1 MATFSAIM
9 ARAEF
14 KKRSGLFN
22 FDMSP
27 IQVECENPEC
37 RKTVA
42 SDTKWHCGH
51 CQHSNRRTGVFSFL
65 NKCQKC
71 GKEPKSYLCPHCN
84 DPIFLDGDSD
94 ASNPARPFVEARKI
108 KSNVREQSPREKKRR
123 EHAERLED
131 LKQEIEFE
139 KHKAELAQIIAPV
152 DPNKGKTEYEL
163 AKDRVRAI
171 VGADLN
177 VKKALKEVEKEEVE
191 KVKDDQDAVEDVKDS
206 IKNANERLSGPQF

>member
-1 MATFSAIM
+1 
-9 ARAEF
+9 
-14 KKRSGLFN
+14 
-22 FDMSP
+22 
-27 IQVECENPEC
+27 
-37 RKTVA
+37 
-42 SDTKWHCGH
+42 
-51 CQHSNRRTGVFSFL
+51 
-65 NKCQKC
+65 
-71 GKEPKSYLCPHCN
+71 
-84 DPIFLDGDSD
+84 
-94 ASNPARPFVEARKI
+94 
-108 KSNVREQSPREKKRR
+108 VREQSPREKKRR

-139 KHKAELAQIIAPV
+139 KHKAELAQVIAPV